1 MDLTIN
7 LEQNNILNIRVA
19 IICQTE
25 NGYLLEKNKKGFYF
39 FLGGRVKLGESSLQA
54 AKREFQEETGLDIHS
69 LEYVSTIENFY
80 ENVHEICFVYKTG
93 KIEGVDPKYGLVE
106 FKKEEMKDLD
116 IRPSIIKDIIMQEKE
131 DTITHFIV

>member
-54 AKREFQEETGLDIHS
+54 AKREFHEETGLEIS
-69 LEYVSTIENFY
+69 EFEFISTIENFY
-80 ENVHEICFVYKTG
+80 DDKGGLKEGAVHEKCFVYKTG
-93 KIEGVDPKYGLVE
+93 KKEGVDQKYG
-106 FKKEEMKDLD
+106 
-116 IRPSIIKDIIMQEKE
+116 
-131 DTITHFIV
+131 